1 MKQHLPTKTDLCAL
15 LDEAGLRPD
24 KRLGQNFLI
33 DGNLMRLLVS
43 EADLG
48 RSDVVLEVG
57 AAVGNLTELLA
68 SQAGWVVAVE
78 LDAALGQIGRLRL
91 AKQKNVDYVVAD
103 ILAGKHHISPDA
115 LGRIAQRQ
123 RETGGLVKLV
133 ANLPYGA
140 ATPLLAELVMSD
152 APPERLVFTVQEEVA
167 LRLSAARGTRA
178 YGPVGV
184 VVQALAEVELL
195 RPLPP
200 TVFWPQ
206 PQVNSSMVR
215 LRPQPALR
223 GRIADLGV
231 FRRTVEG
238 LFAHRRKRAAR
249 SLSLADAES
258 RPTDFWESRLRA
270 AGLSPAARGE
280 MFSVEEIVRLA
291 NVVAAEGPKEGA

>member
-1 MKQHLPTKTDLCAL
+1 
-15 LDEAGLRPD
+15 
-24 KRLGQNFLI
+24 
-33 DGNLMRLLVS
+33 MRLDML
-43 EADLG
+43 
-48 RSDVVLEVG
+48 
-57 AAVGNLTELLA
+57 
-68 SQAGWVVAVE
+68 
-78 LDAALGQIGRLRL
+78 
-91 AKQKNVDYVVAD
+91 KNVDYVVCD
-103 ILAGKHHISPDA
+103 VLAGKHHIAPDV
-115 LGRIAQRQ
+115 LGRVRQRQ
-123 RETGGLVKLV
+123 LQTGGLVKLV

-152 APPERLVFTVQEEVA
+152 APPERMVFTVQEEVA
-167 LRLSAARGTRA
+167 LRLGAARGTRA

-223 GRIADLGV
+223 SRIADLGV

-238 LFAHRRKRAAR
+238 LFAHRRKRSAR
-249 SLSLADAES
+249 SLSLADPHS

-270 AGLSPAARGE
+270 AGLEVAARGE
-280 MFSVEEIVRLA
+280 MFSVEEIIRLA
-291 NVVAAEGPKEGA
+291 NVVAAEEPKGGT